1 MLDIPASGFILKE
14 RTACYA
20 GGTGFVETWAAM
32 RDARSLHYGTTH
44 GGK

>member
-1 MLDIPASGFILKE
+1 MLDIHTSRFILKE
-14 RTACYA
+14 RTTCYA
-20 GGTGFVETWAAM
+20 GGTGFVETRAAM